1 MLIKE
6 YLNVV
11 GDICFKN
18 KDVFKTEFIFVK
30 NTVNNYINDFDLKRY
45 LKKNIFEENKFL
57 NIFLLFFIFKM
68 IYDFLMF
75 FFYTLDLFATFFF
88 K

>member
-18 KDVFKTEFIFVK
+18 KDIFKTEFIFVK
-30 NTVNNYINDFDLKRY
+30 NAVKNYIKDFDLKRY
-45 LKKNIFEENKFL
+45 LKKNIFEEK
-57 NIFLLFFIFKM
+57 IFFLFFIFKM
-68 IYDFLMF
+68 IYDFFMF
-75 FFYTLDLFATFFF
+75 FFYILDLL
-88 K
+88 